1 MKGLNSTVTVEL
13 TQDEAHEV
21 LMRCLQSIEKDTA
34 EFHSAIKKLARA
46 IDSGHDSSKKAA

>member
-46 IDSGHDSSKKAA
+46 IDSEHDSSKKAA